1 MNKKIRVIAR
11 GSRLSRLQVE
21 EVFKKFPNLAY
32 EIKYL
37 ESYGDKNLQISLL
50 NGEAPADIFT
60 RELDDAIRR
69 GDADIAIHSAKDL
82 PYPLPEDIEVI
93 ALFPA
98 FDTTDSLVSRDHKKL
113 AELPAGSVIG
123 TSSPLRKK
131 GLSKLRPDLTI
142 KGIRGCIEERVQQ
155 VKDGKFDAAIVATC
169 ALKRLGMEDEIAEV
183 LPFATHPLQ
192 GFLAITAKK
201 VKSEER
207 RENAKKEN
215 APLGVPADLQISCK
229 REESQ
234 ACLNSSECSRNS
246 LQKSDGKERT
256 SENTDKYTHQE
267 LRAAF
272 ASQSILDR
280 QGKVQLVGFGPG
292 DPDLLTL
299 KAAKA
304 IDHADIIFYD
314 DLIDP
319 SYLENKKAEK
329 VYVGKRAGYHHKEQ
343 ATINRLL
350 LDAARQGKNVVRLK
364 GGDPMI
370 FAHGS
375 EEIEYLESNLIQ
387 VEVIPGVTTA
397 SALAAS
403 QKISLTHR
411 DFSSSV
417 ALVSG
422 HTPQPV
428 TPDAETLVYYMG
440 AKQLQAI
447 ATKLIDEDGWAF
459 NTPVLLTYNVSRKD
473 EQTFETTL
481 WKLRNGEEATA
492 NNYSAATGKN
502 AGESIALAD
511 LPTPLIALIGNVA
524 GLKHRQAS
532 AIKPTLYTG
541 NMPALEKRKPDYTYT
556 PLIEMHEYEPVHWTQ
571 WEGEPEKK
579 GGDNDR
585 KSNFEKEVE
594 EDNEDGLE
602 FDEYEWAEELQDNLN
617 DFDSPY
623 KDIFLFT
630 SQYAVKAWFNLLR
643 KTGKSTA
650 APKDVK
656 FVSIGATT
664 TAALQQEGIKDIEQV
679 EKDNSFGVIEWF
691 KNKYDYYRNAAI
703 QHQKR
708 NWSELYHSE
717 EEEEEE
723 ENEDLDEN
731 MNEDLEEHRPA
742 ILYPQSNLSNNTIA
756 EELYKAGY
764 DVETISVYVNKMPK
778 HPRRV
783 NLNHFK
789 RIVFT
794 SPSTIDN
801 FIKLYGKL
809 PDNVEFI
816 TRGPITQAHLD
827 EILNKE

>member
-21 EVFKKFPNLAY
+21 EVFKNFPELAY

-37 ESYGDKNLQISLL
+37 ESYGDKNQQISLL

-60 RELDDAIRR
+60 RELDDAIRQ

-113 AELPAGSVIG
+113 AELPAGSIIG

-131 GLSKLRPDLTI
+131 GLNELRPDLTI

-155 VKDGKFDAAIVATC
+155 VKDGKYDAAIVATC

-183 LPFATHPLQ
+183 LPFPTHPLQ
-192 GFLAITAKK
+192 GFLAITGKK

-207 RENAKKEN
+207 RVKNQNAESSSASEQENSSLFTLRSSLKN
-215 APLGVPADLQISCK
+215 L
-229 REESQ
+229 
-234 ACLNSSECSRNS
+234 LNS
-246 LQKSDGKERT
+246 
-256 SENTDKYTHQE
+256 
-267 LRAAF
+267 
-272 ASQSILDR
+272 
-280 QGKVQLVGFGPG
+280 QGTVSLVGFGPG
-292 DPDLLTL
+292 DPDLLTI

-304 IDHADIIFYD
+304 IDAADIIFYD
-314 DLIDP
+314 DLIDD
-319 SYLENKKAEK
+319 SYLADKKAEK
-329 VYVGKRAGYHHKEQ
+329 IYVGKRAGYHHKEQ
-343 ATINRLL
+343 ADINRLL
-350 LDAARQGKNVVRLK
+350 LDAAREGKNVVRLK

-375 EEIEYLESNLIQ
+375 EEIEYLESNLIK
-387 VEVIPGVTTA
+387 VNVIPGITTA

-422 HTPQPV
+422 HTLQPV

-447 ATKLIDEDGWAF
+447 ATQLIDKEGWAF
-459 NTPVLLTYNVSRKD
+459 NTPVLLTYNVSRPD

-481 WKLRNGEEATA
+481 WNLRNGEMQ
-492 NNYSAATGKN
+492 N
-502 AGESIALAD
+502 

-524 GLKHRQAS
+524 GLKHHQAS
-532 AIKPTLYTG
+532 DIKPTLYTG
-541 NMPALEKRKPDYTYT
+541 TLPAIEKRKADYTYT
-556 PLIEMHEYEPVHWTQ
+556 PLIEISYHPTAFTDLYDDDDDQEDFNHMKGLNLGKKYCCIYDGKDRE
-571 WEGEPEKK
+571 WET
-579 GGDNDR
+579 DWD
-585 KSNFEKEVE
+585 NFE
-594 EDNEDGLE
+594 NEIG
-602 FDEYEWAEELQDNLN
+602 Y
-617 DFDSPY
+617 
-623 KDIFLFT
+623 ILFT
-630 SQYAVKAWFNLLR
+630 SQYAVAPTLTYL
-643 KTGKSTA
+643 KSGIIQCSEYIYI
-650 APKDVK
+650 
-656 FVSIGATT
+656 SIGDTT
-664 TAALQQEGIKDIEQV
+664 TEALHQAGIKDVVQV
-679 EKDNSFGVIEWF
+679 DKDNRFGIIEYF
-691 KNKYDYYRNAAI
+691 KKEKEKYRVAKSK
-703 QHQKR
+703 HK
-708 NWSELYHSE
+708 
-717 EEEEEE
+717 
-723 ENEDLDEN
+723 
-731 MNEDLEEHRPA
+731 PA
-742 ILYPQSNLSNNTIA
+742 IETVREMGYNPDEVIILDDFQFWYERRTVFYPHSSLSSDAIPLALQELGFNVMSVVAYNNV
-756 EELYKAGY
+756 L
-764 DVETISVYVNKMPK
+764 PK
-778 HPRRV
+778 HVRRV

-809 PDNVEFI
+809 PENTEFI
-816 TRGPITQAHLD
+816 TRGPITQAHL
-827 EILNKE
+827 EEVLNK

>member
-21 EVFKKFPNLAY
+21 EVFKNFPELAY

-37 ESYGDKNLQISLL
+37 ESYGDKNQQISLL

-60 RELDDAIRR
+60 RELDDAIRQ

-113 AELPAGSVIG
+113 AELPAGSIIG

-131 GLSKLRPDLTI
+131 GLNELRPDLTI

-155 VKDGKFDAAIVATC
+155 VKDGKYDAAIVATC

-183 LPFATHPLQ
+183 LPFPTHPLQ
-192 GFLAITAKK
+192 GFLAITALKESADIRNTGGTK
-201 VKSEER
+201 V
-207 RENAKKEN
+207 
-215 APLGVPADLQISCK
+215 LADLQ
-229 REESQ
+229 
-234 ACLNSSECSRNS
+234 
-246 LQKSDGKERT
+246 SDGKQAI
-256 SENTDKYTHQE
+256 SSQALKQ
-267 LRAAF
+267 AF
-272 ASQSILDR
+272 ASKSILDK
-280 QGKVQLVGFGPG
+280 QGTVSLVGFGPG
-292 DPDLLTL
+292 DPELLTI

-304 IDHADIIFYD
+304 IDAADIIFYD
-314 DLIDP
+314 DLIDD
-319 SYLENKKAEK
+319 SYLADKKAEK
-329 VYVGKRAGYHHKEQ
+329 IYVGKRAGYHHKEQ
-343 ATINRLL
+343 ADINRLL
-350 LDAARQGKNVVRLK
+350 LEAAREGKNVVRLK

-387 VEVIPGVTTA
+387 VNVIPGITTA

-447 ATKLIDEDGWAF
+447 ATQLIDKDGWAF
-459 NTPVLLTYNVSRKD
+459 NTPVLLTYNVSRPD

-481 WKLRNGEEATA
+481 WNLRNGEMQ
-492 NNYSAATGKN
+492 N
-502 AGESIALAD
+502 

-524 GLKHRQAS
+524 GLKHHQAS
-532 AIKPTLYTG
+532 DIKPTLYTG
-541 NMPALEKRKPDYTYT
+541 TLPAIEKRKADYTYT
-556 PLIEMHEYEPVHWTQ
+556 PLIEINYEI
-571 WEGEPEKK
+571 
-579 GGDNDR
+579 DY
-585 KSNFEKEVE
+585 
-594 EDNEDGLE
+594 EDGLE
-602 FDEYEWAEELQDNLN
+602 DIGTSPISKEWYDGEWADGLEDY
-617 DFDSPY
+617 S
-623 KDIFLFT
+623 DISYLLFT
-630 SQYAVKAWFNLLR
+630 SQYAVKGFMRVVEYTNYQQYTNEDLKVISIG
-643 KTGKSTA
+643 KTTTEALHRAGF
-650 APKDVK
+650 KDVIQ
-656 FVSIGATT
+656 VD
-664 TAALQQEGIKDIEQV
+664 EDNRYGI
-679 EKDNSFGVIEWF
+679 IEWF
-691 KNKYDYYRNAAI
+691 KKERPKFLE
-703 QHQKR
+703 QHPI
-708 NWSELYHSE
+708 EIEHGE
-717 EEEEEE
+717 EYEEI
-723 ENEDLDEN
+723 
-731 MNEDLEEHRPA
+731 PA
-742 ILYPQSNLSNNTIA
+742 VLYPCSSLSPDDIPEALFALRYNVTKWTVYNN
-756 EELYKAGY
+756 EL
-764 DVETISVYVNKMPK
+764 PK
-778 HPRRV
+778 NPRRV

-809 PDNVEFI
+809 PENTEFI
-816 TRGPITQAHLD
+816 TRGPITQAHL
-827 EILNKE
+827 EEVLNK

>member
-21 EVFKKFPNLAY
+21 EVFKNFPELAY

-37 ESYGDKNLQISLL
+37 ESYGDKNQQISLL

-60 RELDDAIRR
+60 RELDDAIRQ

-113 AELPAGSVIG
+113 AELPAGSIIG

-131 GLSKLRPDLTI
+131 GLNELRPDLTI

-155 VKDGKFDAAIVATC
+155 VKDGKYDAAIVATC

-183 LPFATHPLQ
+183 LPFPTHPLQ
-192 GFLAITAKK
+192 GFLAITGKK

-207 RENAKKEN
+207 RMKNQNAESSSASEQENSSLFTLRSSLKN
-215 APLGVPADLQISCK
+215 L
-229 REESQ
+229 
-234 ACLNSSECSRNS
+234 LNS
-246 LQKSDGKERT
+246 
-256 SENTDKYTHQE
+256 
-267 LRAAF
+267 
-272 ASQSILDR
+272 
-280 QGKVQLVGFGPG
+280 QGSVSLVGFGPG
-292 DPDLLTL
+292 DPDLLTI

-304 IDHADIIFYD
+304 IDAADIIFYD
-314 DLIDP
+314 DLIDD
-319 SYLENKKAEK
+319 SYLADKKAEK
-329 VYVGKRAGYHHKEQ
+329 IYVGKRAGYHHKEQ
-343 ATINRLL
+343 AEINRLL
-350 LDAARQGKNVVRLK
+350 LEAAREGKNVVRLK

-375 EEIEYLESNLIQ
+375 EEIEYLESNLIK
-387 VEVIPGVTTA
+387 VNVIPGITTA

-440 AKQLQAI
+440 AKQLQTI
-447 ATKLIDEDGWAF
+447 ATQLIDKEGWAF
-459 NTPVLLTYNVSRKD
+459 NTPVLLTYNVSRPD

-481 WKLRNGEEATA
+481 WNLRNGEMQ
-492 NNYSAATGKN
+492 N
-502 AGESIALAD
+502 

-524 GLKHRQAS
+524 GLKHHQAS
-532 AIKPTLYTG
+532 DIKPTLYTG
-541 NMPALEKRKPDYTYT
+541 TLPAIEKRKADYTYT
-556 PLIEMHEYEPVHWTQ
+556 PLIEISYHPSYFTKILEDHYFERYD
-571 WEGEPEKK
+571 G
-579 GGDNDR
+579 
-585 KSNFEKEVE
+585 KSFTKYCEW
-594 EDNEDGLE
+594 
-602 FDEYEWAEELQDNLN
+602 DESQALY
-617 DFDSPY
+617 Y
-623 KDIFLFT
+623 IFT
-630 SQYAVKAWFNLLR
+630 SQYGVHATLDYYDLIFKEQEEHVFI
-643 KTGKSTA
+643 
-650 APKDVK
+650 
-656 FVSIGATT
+656 SIGDTT
-664 TAALQQEGIKDIEQV
+664 TEALHKAGVKNVIQV
-679 EKDNSFGVIEWF
+679 EQDNRYGVIEWF
-691 KNKYDYYRNAAI
+691 KKEKERLDAEKPRYEQI
-703 QHQKR
+703 MKK
-708 NWSELYHSE
+708 
-717 EEEEEE
+717 
-723 ENEDLDEN
+723 LDELN
-731 MNEDLEEHRPA
+731 DPDEQDAYYYKEEDFLQRYENRLVFYPHSSLSPEDIPLALQELGFNVLSAVVYNNEL
-742 ILYPQSNLSNNTIA
+742 
-756 EELYKAGY
+756 
-764 DVETISVYVNKMPK
+764 PK
-778 HPRRV
+778 NPHRV

-809 PDNVEFI
+809 PENTEFI
-816 TRGPITQAHLD
+816 TRGPITQAHL
-827 EILNKE
+827 EEVMKVKNEE

>member
-21 EVFKKFPNLAY
+21 EVFKNFPELAY

-37 ESYGDKNLQISLL
+37 ESYGDKNQQISLL

-60 RELDDAIRR
+60 RELDDAIRQ

-113 AELPAGSVIG
+113 AELPAGSIIG

-131 GLSKLRPDLTI
+131 GLNELRPDLTI

-155 VKDGKFDAAIVATC
+155 VKDGKYDAAIVATC

-183 LPFATHPLQ
+183 LPFPTHPLQ

-201 VKSEER
+201 GSQ
-207 RENAKKEN
+207 
-215 APLGVPADLQISCK
+215 DLKQ
-229 REESQ
+229 
-234 ACLNSSECSRNS
+234 
-246 LQKSDGKERT
+246 
-256 SENTDKYTHQE
+256 
-267 LRAAF
+267 AF
-272 ASQSILDR
+272 ASKSILDK
-280 QGKVQLVGFGPG
+280 QGTVSLVGFGPG
-292 DPDLLTL
+292 DPDLLTI

-304 IDHADIIFYD
+304 IDAADIIFYD
-314 DLIDP
+314 DLIDD
-319 SYLENKKAEK
+319 SYLADKKAEK
-329 VYVGKRAGYHHKEQ
+329 IYVGKRAGYHHKEQ
-343 ATINRLL
+343 AEINRLL
-350 LDAARQGKNVVRLK
+350 LEAAREGKNVVRLK

-375 EEIEYLESNLIQ
+375 EEIEYLESNLIK
-387 VEVIPGVTTA
+387 VNVIPGITTA

-403 QKISLTHR
+403 QKISLNHR

-447 ATKLIDEDGWAF
+447 ATQLIDEKGWAF
-459 NTPVLLTYNVSRKD
+459 NTPVLLTYNVSHPD

-481 WKLRNGEEATA
+481 WNLRNGEMQ
-492 NNYSAATGKN
+492 N
-502 AGESIALAD
+502 

-524 GLKHRQAS
+524 GLKHHQAS
-532 AIKPTLYTG
+532 DIKPTLYTG
-541 NMPALEKRKPDYTYT
+541 TLPAIEKRKADYTYT
-556 PLIEMHEYEPVHWTQ
+556 PLIEINYEHTYFFY
-571 WEGEPEKK
+571 ED
-579 GGDNDR
+579 DND
-585 KSNFEKEVE
+585 E
-594 EDNEDGLE
+594 GLHK
-602 FDEYEWAEELQDNLN
+602 YYLG
-617 DFDSPY
+617 
-623 KDIFLFT
+623 KDINEPDADLGIDLANYILFT
-630 SQYAVKAWFNLLR
+630 SQYSVNAAYKDIQAILDNKDAHIYPCFISIGDTTTEALHKA
-643 KTGKSTA
+643 GV
-650 APKDVK
+650 KDV
-656 FVSIGATT
+656 I
-664 TAALQQEGIKDIEQV
+664 QV
-679 EKDNSFGVIEWF
+679 EKDNRYGVIEWF
-691 KNKYDYYRNAAI
+691 KKEKEKFVAAKPRYE
-703 QHQKR
+703 QVKNNRLVFYPHSSLS
-708 NWSELYHSE
+708 SE
-717 EEEEEE
+717 
-723 ENEDLDEN
+723 
-731 MNEDLEEHRPA
+731 A
-742 ILYPQSNLSNNTIA
+742 IPLALQELGFSVDSVIAYSNVL
-756 EELYKAGY
+756 
-764 DVETISVYVNKMPK
+764 PK
-778 HPRRV
+778 NIRRV

-809 PDNVEFI
+809 PENTEFI
-816 TRGPITQAHLD
+816 TRGPITQEHL
-827 EILNKE
+827 EEVLEVKNEK

>member
-21 EVFKKFPNLAY
+21 EVFKNFPELAY

-37 ESYGDKNLQISLL
+37 ESYGDKNQQISLL

-60 RELDDAIRR
+60 RELDDAIRQ

-98 FDTTDSLVSRDHKKL
+98 FDTTDSLVSRDHRKL
-113 AELPAGSVIG
+113 AELPAGSIIG

-131 GLSKLRPDLTI
+131 GLNELRPDLTI

-155 VKDGKFDAAIVATC
+155 VKDGKYDAAIVATC

-183 LPFATHPLQ
+183 LPFPTHPLQ

-201 VKSEER
+201 GS
-207 RENAKKEN
+207 
-215 APLGVPADLQISCK
+215 DLKQ
-229 REESQ
+229 
-234 ACLNSSECSRNS
+234 
-246 LQKSDGKERT
+246 
-256 SENTDKYTHQE
+256 
-267 LRAAF
+267 AF
-272 ASQSILDR
+272 ASKSILDK
-280 QGKVQLVGFGPG
+280 QGSVSLVGFGPG
-292 DPDLLTL
+292 DPDLLTI

-304 IDHADIIFYD
+304 IDAADIIFYD
-314 DLIDP
+314 DLIDDY
-319 SYLENKKAEK
+319 YLADKKAEK
-329 VYVGKRAGYHHKEQ
+329 IYVGKRAGYHHKEQ
-343 ATINRLL
+343 ADINRLL
-350 LDAARQGKNVVRLK
+350 LDAAREGKNVVRLK

-375 EEIEYLESNLIQ
+375 EEIEYLESNLIK
-387 VEVIPGVTTA
+387 VNVIPGITTA

-447 ATKLIDEDGWAF
+447 ATQLIDKEGWAF
-459 NTPVLLTYNVSRKD
+459 NAPVLLTYNVSRPD

-481 WKLRNGEEATA
+481 WNLRNGEMQ
-492 NNYSAATGKN
+492 N
-502 AGESIALAD
+502 

-524 GLKHRQAS
+524 GLKHHQAS
-532 AIKPTLYTG
+532 DIKPTLYTG
-541 NMPALEKRKPDYTYT
+541 TLPAIEKRKADYTYT
-556 PLIEMHEYEPVHWTQ
+556 PLIEISYHPSYFT
-571 WEGEPEKK
+571 KIL
-579 GGDNDR
+579 
-585 KSNFEKEVE
+585 
-594 EDNEDGLE
+594 EDNYCKQYDGKCFTKYCE
-602 FDEYEWAEELQDNLN
+602 WDESQALY
-617 DFDSPY
+617 Y
-623 KDIFLFT
+623 IFT
-630 SQYAVKAWFNLLR
+630 SQYGVEATLEDYDLIFKEQEKHVFI
-643 KTGKSTA
+643 
-650 APKDVK
+650 
-656 FVSIGATT
+656 SIGDTT
-664 TAALQQEGIKDIEQV
+664 TEALHKAGVKNVIQV
-679 EKDNSFGVIEWF
+679 EQDNRYGVIEWF
-691 KNKYDYYRNAAI
+691 KKEKERLDAARP
-703 QHQKR
+703 QYEH
-708 NWSELYHSE
+708 SFELFE
-717 EEEEEE
+717 KM
-723 ENEDLDEN
+723 DLDNYDHELADFVYRYEN
-731 MNEDLEEHRPA
+731 RLVFYPHSSLSPEDIPLALQELGFDVLSAIVYNNEL
-742 ILYPQSNLSNNTIA
+742 
-756 EELYKAGY
+756 
-764 DVETISVYVNKMPK
+764 PK
-778 HPRRV
+778 NPRRV

-809 PDNVEFI
+809 PENTEFI
-816 TRGPITQAHLD
+816 TRGPITQAHL
-827 EILNKE
+827 EEVLNK

>member
-21 EVFKKFPNLAY
+21 EVFKNFPELAY

-37 ESYGDKNLQISLL
+37 ESYGDKNQQISLL

-60 RELDDAIRR
+60 RELDDAIRQ

-113 AELPAGSVIG
+113 AELPAGSIIG

-131 GLSKLRPDLTI
+131 GLNELRPDLTI

-155 VKDGKFDAAIVATC
+155 VKDGKYDAAIVATC

-183 LPFATHPLQ
+183 LPFPTHPLQ

-201 VKSEER
+201 GSALK
-207 RENAKKEN
+207 
-215 APLGVPADLQISCK
+215 Q
-229 REESQ
+229 
-234 ACLNSSECSRNS
+234 
-246 LQKSDGKERT
+246 
-256 SENTDKYTHQE
+256 
-267 LRAAF
+267 AF
-272 ASQSILDR
+272 ASKSILDK
-280 QGKVQLVGFGPG
+280 QGSVSLVGFGPG
-292 DPDLLTL
+292 DPDLLTI

-304 IDHADIIFYD
+304 IDAADIIFYD
-314 DLIDP
+314 DLIDD
-319 SYLENKKAEK
+319 SYLADKKAEK
-329 VYVGKRAGYHHKEQ
+329 IYVGKRAGYHHKEQ
-343 ATINRLL
+343 ADINRLL
-350 LDAARQGKNVVRLK
+350 LDAAREGKNVVRLK

-375 EEIEYLESNLIQ
+375 EEIEYLQSNLIK
-387 VEVIPGVTTA
+387 VNVIPGITTA

-447 ATKLIDEDGWAF
+447 ATQLIDKEGWAF
-459 NTPVLLTYNVSRKD
+459 NTPVLLTYNVSRPD

-481 WKLRNGEEATA
+481 WNLRNGEMQ
-492 NNYSAATGKN
+492 N
-502 AGESIALAD
+502 
-511 LPTPLIALIGNVA
+511 LPTPLIALIGYVA
-524 GLKHRQAS
+524 GLKHHQAS
-532 AIKPTLYTG
+532 DIKPTLYTG
-541 NMPALEKRKPDYTYT
+541 TLPVIEKRKADYTYT
-556 PLIEMHEYEPVHWTQ
+556 PLIEISYHPSYFTKILEDHYCERYDGKSFTEYCEW
-571 WEGEPEKK
+571 
-579 GGDNDR
+579 
-585 KSNFEKEVE
+585 
-594 EDNEDGLE
+594 NESQAL
-602 FDEYEWAEELQDNLN
+602 Y
-617 DFDSPY
+617 Y
-623 KDIFLFT
+623 IFT
-630 SQYAVKAWFNLLR
+630 SQYGVEATLEDYDLIFKEQEKHVFI
-643 KTGKSTA
+643 
-650 APKDVK
+650 
-656 FVSIGATT
+656 SIGDTT
-664 TAALQQEGIKDIEQV
+664 TEALHKAGVKNVIQV
-679 EKDNSFGVIEWF
+679 EQDNRYGVIEWF
-691 KNKYDYYRNAAI
+691 KKEKERLDAARPQYEHSLELFEKMDFDNYDY
-703 QHQKR
+703 
-708 NWSELYHSE
+708 E
-717 EEEEEE
+717 
-723 ENEDLDEN
+723 
-731 MNEDLEEHRPA
+731 LEESVTRYENR
-742 ILYPQSNLSNNTIA
+742 LVFYPHSSLSPEDIPLALQELGFDVLSAVAYNNV
-756 EELYKAGY
+756 L
-764 DVETISVYVNKMPK
+764 PK
-778 HPRRV
+778 NPRRV

-809 PDNVEFI
+809 PENTEFI
-816 TRGPITQAHLD
+816 TRGPITQAHL
-827 EILNKE
+827 EEVMKVKNKK

>member
-21 EVFKKFPNLAY
+21 EVFKNFPELAY

-37 ESYGDKNLQISLL
+37 ESYGDKNQQISLL

-60 RELDDAIRR
+60 RELDDAIRQ

-113 AELPAGSVIG
+113 AELPAGSIIG

-131 GLSKLRPDLTI
+131 GLNELRPDLTI

-155 VKDGKFDAAIVATC
+155 VKDGKYDAAIVATC

-183 LPFATHPLQ
+183 LPFPTHPLQ
-192 GFLAITAKK
+192 GFLAVTGKK

-207 RENAKKEN
+207 RVKNQNAESSSASEQENSSLFTLRSSLKN
-215 APLGVPADLQISCK
+215 L
-229 REESQ
+229 
-234 ACLNSSECSRNS
+234 LNS
-246 LQKSDGKERT
+246 
-256 SENTDKYTHQE
+256 
-267 LRAAF
+267 
-272 ASQSILDR
+272 
-280 QGKVQLVGFGPG
+280 QGTVSLVGFGPG
-292 DPDLLTL
+292 DPDLLTI

-304 IDHADIIFYD
+304 IDAADIIFYD
-314 DLIDP
+314 DLIDD
-319 SYLENKKAEK
+319 SYLADKKAEK
-329 VYVGKRAGYHHKEQ
+329 IYVGKRAGYHHKEQ
-343 ATINRLL
+343 ADINRLL
-350 LDAARQGKNVVRLK
+350 LDAAREGKNVVRLK

-375 EEIEYLESNLIQ
+375 EEIEYLESNLIK
-387 VEVIPGVTTA
+387 VNVIPGITTA

-422 HTPQPV
+422 HTLQPV

-447 ATKLIDEDGWAF
+447 ATQLIDKEGWAF
-459 NTPVLLTYNVSRKD
+459 NTPVLLTYNVSRPD

-481 WKLRNGEEATA
+481 WNLRNGEMQ
-492 NNYSAATGKN
+492 N
-502 AGESIALAD
+502 

-524 GLKHRQAS
+524 GLKHHQAS
-532 AIKPTLYTG
+532 DIKPTLYTG
-541 NMPALEKRKPDYTYT
+541 TLPAIEKRKADYTYT
-556 PLIEMHEYEPVHWTQ
+556 PLIEISYHPTAFTDLYDDDDDQEDFNHMKGLNLGKKYCCIYDGKDRE
-571 WEGEPEKK
+571 WET
-579 GGDNDR
+579 DWD
-585 KSNFEKEVE
+585 NFE
-594 EDNEDGLE
+594 NEIG
-602 FDEYEWAEELQDNLN
+602 Y
-617 DFDSPY
+617 
-623 KDIFLFT
+623 ILFT
-630 SQYAVKAWFNLLR
+630 SQYAVAPTLTYL
-643 KTGKSTA
+643 KSGIIQCSEYIYI
-650 APKDVK
+650 
-656 FVSIGATT
+656 SIGDTT
-664 TAALQQEGIKDIEQV
+664 TEALHQAGIKDVVQV
-679 EKDNSFGVIEWF
+679 DKDNRFGIIEYF
-691 KNKYDYYRNAAI
+691 KKEKEKYRVAKSK
-703 QHQKR
+703 HK
-708 NWSELYHSE
+708 
-717 EEEEEE
+717 
-723 ENEDLDEN
+723 
-731 MNEDLEEHRPA
+731 PA
-742 ILYPQSNLSNNTIA
+742 IETVREMGYNPDEVIILDDFQFWYERRTVFYPHSSLSSDAIPLALQELGFNVMSVVAYNNV
-756 EELYKAGY
+756 L
-764 DVETISVYVNKMPK
+764 PK
-778 HPRRV
+778 HVRRV

-809 PDNVEFI
+809 PENTEFI
-816 TRGPITQAHLD
+816 TRGPITQEHL
-827 EILNKE
+827 EEVLNK

>member
-21 EVFKKFPNLAY
+21 EVFKNFPELAY

-37 ESYGDKNLQISLL
+37 ESYGDKNQQISLL

-60 RELDDAIRR
+60 RELDDAIRQ

-113 AELPAGSVIG
+113 AELPAGSIIG

-131 GLSKLRPDLTI
+131 GLNELRPDLTI

-155 VKDGKFDAAIVATC
+155 VKDGKYDAAIVATC

-183 LPFATHPLQ
+183 LPFPTHPLQ

-201 VKSEER
+201 GSQ
-207 RENAKKEN
+207 
-215 APLGVPADLQISCK
+215 DLK
-229 REESQ
+229 
-234 ACLNSSECSRNS
+234 L
-246 LQKSDGKERT
+246 
-256 SENTDKYTHQE
+256 
-267 LRAAF
+267 AF
-272 ASQSILDR
+272 ALKSILDK
-280 QGKVQLVGFGPG
+280 QGTVSLVGFGPG
-292 DPDLLTL
+292 DPDLLTI

-304 IDHADIIFYD
+304 IDAADIIFYD
-314 DLIDP
+314 DLIDD
-319 SYLENKKAEK
+319 SYLADKKAEK
-329 VYVGKRAGYHHKEQ
+329 IYVGKRAGYHHKEQ
-343 ATINRLL
+343 AEINSLL
-350 LDAARQGKNVVRLK
+350 LEAAREGKNVVRLK

-375 EEIEYLESNLIQ
+375 EEIEYLESNLIK
-387 VEVIPGVTTA
+387 VNVIPGITTA

-447 ATKLIDEDGWAF
+447 ATQLIDKEGWAF
-459 NTPVLLTYNVSRKD
+459 NTPVLLTYNVSRPD

-481 WKLRNGEEATA
+481 WNLRNGEMQ
-492 NNYSAATGKN
+492 N
-502 AGESIALAD
+502 

-524 GLKHRQAS
+524 GLKHHQAS
-532 AIKPTLYTG
+532 DIKPTLYTG
-541 NMPALEKRKPDYTYT
+541 TLPAIEKRKADYTYT
-556 PLIEMHEYEPVHWTQ
+556 PLIEINYKIDYEWGLEDIGISPISKEWYD
-571 WEGEPEKK
+571 GEW
-579 GGDNDR
+579 
-585 KSNFEKEVE
+585 S
-594 EDNEDGLE
+594 DGLDY
-602 FDEYEWAEELQDNLN
+602 FSSISY
-617 DFDSPY
+617 
-623 KDIFLFT
+623 ILFT
-630 SQYAVKAWFNLLR
+630 SQYAVKGFMRVIKDTNYEEYTNKDLKVISIG
-643 KTGKSTA
+643 KTTTEALHKAGF
-650 APKDVK
+650 KDV
-656 FVSIGATT
+656 I
-664 TAALQQEGIKDIEQV
+664 QV
-679 EKDNSFGVIEWF
+679 DEDNRYGVIEWF
-691 KNKYDYYRNAAI
+691 KKERPKFLE
-703 QHQKR
+703 QHPI
-708 NWSELYHSE
+708 EIEHGE
-717 EEEEEE
+717 EYEEI
-723 ENEDLDEN
+723 
-731 MNEDLEEHRPA
+731 PA
-742 ILYPQSNLSNNTIA
+742 VLYPCSSLSPDDIPEALFALRYNVTKWTVYNN
-756 EELYKAGY
+756 EL
-764 DVETISVYVNKMPK
+764 PK
-778 HPRRV
+778 NPRRV

-809 PDNVEFI
+809 PENTEFI
-816 TRGPITQAHLD
+816 TRGPITQAHL
-827 EILNKE
+827 EEVLNK

>member
-21 EVFKKFPNLAY
+21 EVFKNFPELAY

-37 ESYGDKNLQISLL
+37 ESYGDKNQQISLL

-60 RELDDAIRR
+60 RELDDAIRQ

-113 AELPAGSVIG
+113 AELPAGSIIG

-131 GLSKLRPDLTI
+131 GLNELRPDLTI

-155 VKDGKFDAAIVATC
+155 VKDGKYDAAIVATC
-169 ALKRLGMEDEIAEV
+169 ALKRLGMEDKIAEV
-183 LPFATHPLQ
+183 LPFPTHPLQ

-201 VKSEER
+201 GSALK
-207 RENAKKEN
+207 
-215 APLGVPADLQISCK
+215 Q
-229 REESQ
+229 
-234 ACLNSSECSRNS
+234 
-246 LQKSDGKERT
+246 
-256 SENTDKYTHQE
+256 
-267 LRAAF
+267 AF
-272 ASQSILDR
+272 ASKSILDK
-280 QGKVQLVGFGPG
+280 QGSVSLVGFGPG
-292 DPDLLTL
+292 DPDLLTI

-304 IDHADIIFYD
+304 IDAADIIFYD
-314 DLIDP
+314 DLIDD
-319 SYLENKKAEK
+319 SYLADKKAEK
-329 VYVGKRAGYHHKEQ
+329 IYVGKRAGYHHKEQ
-343 ATINRLL
+343 ADINRLL
-350 LDAARQGKNVVRLK
+350 LDAAREGKNVVRLK

-387 VEVIPGVTTA
+387 VNVIPGITTA

-440 AKQLQAI
+440 AKQLQTI
-447 ATKLIDEDGWAF
+447 ATQLIDKEGWAF
-459 NTPVLLTYNVSRKD
+459 NTPVLLTYNVSRPD

-481 WKLRNGEEATA
+481 WNLRNGEMQ
-492 NNYSAATGKN
+492 N
-502 AGESIALAD
+502 

-524 GLKHRQAS
+524 GLKHHQAS
-532 AIKPTLYTG
+532 DIKPTLYTG
-541 NMPALEKRKPDYTYT
+541 TLPAIEKRKADYTYT
-556 PLIEMHEYEPVHWTQ
+556 PLIEISYHPSYFT
-571 WEGEPEKK
+571 KIL
-579 GGDNDR
+579 
-585 KSNFEKEVE
+585 
-594 EDNEDGLE
+594 EDNYCKQYDGKCFTKYCE
-602 FDEYEWAEELQDNLN
+602 WDESQALY
-617 DFDSPY
+617 Y
-623 KDIFLFT
+623 IFT
-630 SQYAVKAWFNLLR
+630 SQYGVEATLEDYDLIFKEQEKHVFI
-643 KTGKSTA
+643 
-650 APKDVK
+650 
-656 FVSIGATT
+656 SIGDTT
-664 TAALQQEGIKDIEQV
+664 TEALHKAGVKNVIQV
-679 EKDNSFGVIEWF
+679 EQDNRYGVIEWF
-691 KNKYDYYRNAAI
+691 KKEKERLDAARPQYEHSLKLFEKMDFDNYDY
-703 QHQKR
+703 
-708 NWSELYHSE
+708 E
-717 EEEEEE
+717 
-723 ENEDLDEN
+723 
-731 MNEDLEEHRPA
+731 LEESVTRYENR
-742 ILYPQSNLSNNTIA
+742 LVFYPHSSLSPEDIPLALQELGFDVLSAVVYNNV
-756 EELYKAGY
+756 L
-764 DVETISVYVNKMPK
+764 PK
-778 HPRRV
+778 NPRRV

-809 PDNVEFI
+809 PENTEFI
-816 TRGPITQAHLD
+816 TRGPITQAHL
-827 EILNKE
+827 EEVMKVKNKK